1 MKTGESEAIGR
12 ASSYHVAVAADRV
25 ARFRGKG
32 LTVTNLQGVDLFSVE
47 MPYDDEHHCLC
58 FLPDG
63 RLAVSTVAPADM
75 ALPAVALLNT
85 DTGAVAG
92 RTESQLATSNGTFA
106 PAL

>member
-63 RLAVSTVAPADM
+63 RLAVSTGAQADM
-75 ALPAVALLNT
+75 ALADVRSEERRVGKGCVSTCRSRGSAYH
-85 DTGAVAG
+85 
-92 RTESQLATSNGTFA
+92 
-106 PAL
+106 